1 MARILL
7 WNSLTTRRRSAS
19 DTFFDNGLGV
29 LAAHLEARGHSVWLE
44 DWATDEFF
52 ADLTLKP
59 VARLLRPAYGL
70 LLGARR
76 DGPPPVW
83 VKVLGGATMGLQE
96 VQSALQRRA
105 MEARLRDLA
114 WRVVEEGVPIV
125 GVKLWYGEAFGWA
138 RRFAELVRER
148 DPEVVL
154 IAGGYHATL
163 YEEEVLRRSPFDLA
177 VRGEGEFA
185 LTKILDLID
194 AMPGAGREAVLEAVA
209 SRRFENVLWREPDG
223 TIRKGRKRP
232 VKIVKKA
239 VPRYGDRPGKVR
251 IHVLLES
258 LGCPWG
264 KCHFCV
270 HPHFYKKYAP
280 RPVEDV
286 IAEMQAMVAQG
297 IGIFRF
303 AGSDTPPAF
312 GARIA
317 EGILDAGLQVVYGM
331 GSRAVRN
338 AARPEVF
345 ERTVRQYEVMLRSGL
360 RAVFIGG
367 ETGHDRINDQVMNK
381 GVTRSELV
389 ATARAIREA
398 EARTGIHIDV
408 SLALIYPTPLV
419 EGVTDQEVFEANL
432 ELLREF
438 QPDSVMVTPPGPFK
452 HSRWYTEKERFG
464 FEFEESVI
472 PSAMEYE
479 YVLYKP
485 PSLWPRLDIGLQGRS
500 FVRLLEECG
509 RFRKAVEAMGIPT
522 DISDEHFL
530 MLRAAGYEGRD
541 GAEEFKRETLLDIV
555 SCDYRTLLGIS
566 RRINAESRRLA
577 TASSSGSLEENEK
590 KSSAAA

>member
-29 LAAHLEARGHSVWLE
+29 LATHLQQHGHEVWLE
-44 DWATDEFF
+44 DWATDDFF
-52 ADLTLKP
+52 RRLAVGP
-59 VARLLRPAYGL
+59 IARLLRPTYAF
-70 LLGARR
+70 LLGRR
-76 DGPPPVW
+76 GEGPPPRW
-83 VKVLGGATMGLQE
+83 VKAVGAATVALQE
-96 VQSALQRRA
+96 AQSALQRRA
-105 MEARLRDLA
+105 MEARLSDLA
-114 WRVVEEGVPIV
+114 WRVVEEGVPVV

-148 DPEVVL
+148 APDVL
-154 IAGGYHATL
+154 LLAGGYHATL

-177 VRGEGEFA
+177 IRGEGEFA
-185 LTKILDLID
+185 LTKILDLLD
-194 AMPGAGREAVLEAVA
+194 AMPGAPREDLLRAIAG
-209 SRRFENVLWREPDG
+209 RRFENAIWRVPDG
-223 TIRKGRKRP
+223 GIRKGRKRP
-232 VKIVKKA
+232 VKLVKKA
-239 VPRYGDRPGKVR
+239 VPRYGERPGKVR

-270 HPHFYKKYAP
+270 HPHFYKKYVP

-286 IAEMQAMVAQG
+286 VEEMRAMVAQG
-297 IGIFRF
+297 VGIFRF

-317 EGILDAGLQVVYGM
+317 EGILEAGLQVRYGM

-338 AARPEVF
+338 ASNPEVF
-345 ERTVRQYEVMLRSGL
+345 ERVVRQYEIMARSGL

-367 ETGHDRINDQVMNK
+367 ETGHDRINEVVMNK
-381 GVTRSELV
+381 GVTRADLV

-398 EARTGIHIDV
+398 ERRTGIHVDV

-419 EGVTDQEVFEANL
+419 EGVTDQDVFQANL

-438 QPDSVMVTPPGPFK
+438 GPDSVMVTPPGPFK
-452 HSRWYTEKERFG
+452 HSRWYTERERFG
-464 FEFEESVI
+464 FEFDESVI

-485 PSLWPRLDIGLQGRS
+485 PELWPRLEVGLQGRS
-500 FVRLLEECG
+500 FVDLLNECG

-530 MLRAAGYEGRD
+530 MLRAAGYEGRE
-541 GAEEFKRETLLDIV
+541 GAEAFKRETLLDIV
-555 SCDYRTLLGIS
+555 SCDYRTLFGVS
-566 RRINAESRRLA
+566 ERINAESRRLA
-577 TASSSGSLEENEK
+577 RLSLEATRAP
-590 KSSAAA
+590 SVTAA